1 MRELTINAPR
11 IRNFGESRA
20 SLFCLV
26 TSRDLADRFTIEI
39 GDKYASS
46 LILPYDGAPSF
57 GRFIEDHVP
66 ENAHILTI
74 LPNVY
79 VKSPTP
85 GELGGARK
93 LCVMA
98 CFSTPTTRQSI
109 AHFIDMAERTDPDEQ
124 ERMAERFFAH
134 GERAKQLVF
143 CDPAHQT
150 KAVFAHAGDE
160 LSWHEQIGTL
170 DWGQQQLLPAGEIS
184 VLPVNVFGQDI
195 DTRFDL
201 NGELALRGYPVL
213 HSGTPSFLPSDQER
227 VYSRLASCR
236 DHAVIARLEK
246 GKITALTP
254 TAPQCRPAAEMLEAM
269 FDVDS
274 RYRNLLEIGFGINL
288 GMELFSGN
296 SAMNEVY
303 GGRSGAVHFGLGLI
317 PYTQYHLDLICP
329 GTIVLDES
337 GDSVF
342 GGDGTEGVGP
352 AGADGLHASD
362 RLGSDR
368 LGSD

>member
-11 IRNFGESRA
+11 IRNFGGSQA
-20 SLFCLV
+20 SLFCLI
-26 TSRDLADRFTIEI
+26 TNSDLVDSFAIET

-46 LILPYDGAPSF
+46 LVLPYGGVPAL
-57 GRFIEDHVP
+57 GQFIKERVP

-74 LPNVY
+74 LPNTY

-85 GELGGARK
+85 AELGPARK

-98 CFSTPTTRQSI
+98 CFSTPTTMQSI
-109 AHFIDMAERTDPDEQ
+109 AHFIAMAERTDPDEQ
-124 ERMAERFFAH
+124 ERMADHFFAH
-134 GERAKQLVF
+134 GERAQQLVF
-143 CDPAHQT
+143 VDPVHRT
-150 KAVFAHAGDE
+150 RAVFAHTGDE

-201 NGELALRGYPVL
+201 AGEIAFRGHPVL

-227 VYSRLASCR
+227 LYSRLASFR
-236 DHAVIARLEK
+236 DHAVIARVER
-246 GKITALTP
+246 GKITALAP
-254 TAPQCRPAAEMLEAM
+254 SAPQCRPAADMLEAM

-274 RYRNLLEIGFGINL
+274 RYRSLLEIGFGINV
-288 GMELFSGN
+288 GMELFPGN

-303 GGRSGAVHFGLGLI
+303 GGKNGAVHFGLGLI

-329 GTIVLDES
+329 GTVVLDER
-337 GDSVF
+337 GDRVF
-342 GGDGTEGVGP
+342 GGDG
-352 AGADGLHASD
+352 S
-362 RLGSDR
+362 
-368 LGSD
+368 